1 VVVVSN
7 HRWARRA
14 LGGTTPLV
22 VVVVLLLVTAP
33 GCSEPERTTF
43 ALTVSSMSDEEVC
56 GVGEGTDGLCF
67 SGTVLDVPQDTAL
80 LLDDCIGA
88 EIDPADEDRVVRA
101 WWTGRCTTVDD
112 LTLRVSNDGGQ
123 PAITLQECLGSLT
136 SVRVEDATGAI
147 RWSVAREVST
157 QHPLITR
164 VVVGEV
170 PPGFVEHD
178 PWRAPGPDE
187 ELEVRVS
194 QQYESLPRPTASF
207 TLGAVEQLRN
217 GSPLP
222 LAGPLVVCR
231 S

>member
-1 VVVVSN
+1 V
-7 HRWARRA
+7 A
-14 LGGTTPLV
+14 
-22 VVVVLLLVTAP
+22 LLLGTAP
-33 GCSEPERTTF
+33 GCSEPEQTTF
-43 ALTVSSMSDEEVC
+43 ALTVSSMSDTEIC
-56 GVGEGTDGLCF
+56 GVGEGTDERCF
-67 SGTVLDVPQDTAL
+67 PATVLDVPQDTAL
-80 LLDDCIGA
+80 HLDDCIGA
-88 EIDPADEDRVVRA
+88 EVDPADDGRVLRA

-112 LTLRVSNDGGQ
+112 VTLRVSNDGGV
-123 PAITLQECLGSLT
+123 PAITLQECLGSFT
-136 SVRVEDATGAI
+136 SLRVEDAAGEI

-157 QHPLITR
+157 QHPLLTR

-194 QQYESLPRPTASF
+194 QQHESLPRPTVSF
-207 TLGAVEQLRN
+207 TLAAVEQLRD

-222 LAGPLVVCR
+222 LDGPLVACR